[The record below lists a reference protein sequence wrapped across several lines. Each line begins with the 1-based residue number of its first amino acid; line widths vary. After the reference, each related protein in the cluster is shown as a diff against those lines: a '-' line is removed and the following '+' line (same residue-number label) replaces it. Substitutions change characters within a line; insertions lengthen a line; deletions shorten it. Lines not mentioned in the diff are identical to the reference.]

1 MEHIPLSYLHPKHR
15 ASTVEVSADATQEPN
30 CVEAAVSP
38 GGGSVTLRVE
48 REFEVELVAETKVCV
63 KVCTDGCGDYED
75 KDYDFGS
82 ADGDY
87 DDLDPDLLDD
97 EL

>member
-1 MEHIPLSYLHPKHR
+1 M
-15 ASTVEVSADATQEPN
+15 
-30 CVEAAVSP
+30 
-38 GGGSVTLRVE
+38 
-48 REFEVELVAETKVCV
+48 ELVAETKVCV